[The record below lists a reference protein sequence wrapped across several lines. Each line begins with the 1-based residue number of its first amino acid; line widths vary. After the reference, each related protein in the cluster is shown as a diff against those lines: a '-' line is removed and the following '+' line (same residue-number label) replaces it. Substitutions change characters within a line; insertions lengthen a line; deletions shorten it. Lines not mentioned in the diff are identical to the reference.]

1 VRILDAHGLFEPT
14 DVGPAE
20 PIDQPQEQST
30 LLSVLSEVRCGIG
43 RAGRSSNQRRIVMP
57 AKKKAAKKPVKKTK
71 KGKK

>member
-1 VRILDAHGLFEPT
+1 
-14 DVGPAE
+14 
-20 PIDQPQEQST
+20 
-30 LLSVLSEVRCGIG
+30 LSVLSEVWCGIG